1 MDTHTQPPAEPQDAV
16 YFPTDTTPEELFVA
30 IGRLRKEARDEI
42 DRLIGFLDHT
52 DDYVSRE
59 LEVEDGN
66 DEPGGDDE
74 PSLGSINPTTSR
86 RQAIWSAGDTCDHEH
101 EHDGREPGE
110 DDEPSLGSSNDH
122 NGHGA
127 VYDNSGGGVIDGE
140 GPDDDLEPSLGGGD
154 GSDREEDRA
163 DEEPSLGWTERAEEG
178 GGYCGG
184 FEDREQCVAVG
195 TKADYERFRASKI
208 DGDPAA
214 GVDVERGYGTRRI
227 RNLSDRQ
234 RQILRPKVD
243 DGKVSV

>member
-1 MDTHTQPPAEPQDAV
+1 MLTKTERVRAAIELCDG
-16 YFPTDTTPEELFVA
+16 LFVA
-30 IGRLRKEARDEI
+30 IGKLRKEARDEI
-42 DRLIGFLDHT
+42 DRLIGFLDKT

-59 LEVEDGN
+59 LEAAADDVPCDEDELDGPEEAE
-66 DEPGGDDE
+66 DEESE
-74 PSLGSINPTTSR
+74 P
-86 RQAIWSAGDTCDHEH
+86 
-101 EHDGREPGE
+101 
-110 DDEPSLGSSNDH
+110 DEPSLGSSNDH
-122 NGHGA
+122 NGNGT
-127 VYDNSGGGVIDGE
+127 VYHNGGGIIDGE

-178 GGYCGG
+178 GGCIGG

-195 TKADYERFRASKI
+195 TKAAYERFRASKI

-234 RQILRPKVD
+234 REILQPKVND
-243 DGKVSV
+243 SKVSV